1 LRRGQI
7 SSDYTPKTARSVTI
21 RWTEHSLPTRSNF
34 IEIPRGIRFD
44 QLLHWF
50 LQSWSGKSSRHDE
63 KANVSTLFLESEQSD
78 FIRRLIVT
86 LDERQQ
92 YFTSCV
98 IAVNSFA
105 FFSIFR
111 SIVFV
116 FTFSFQQRHYRDFI
130 SLLPTQISFAILNHL
145 TLKEL
150 TIARRVR

>member
-1 LRRGQI
+1 MEFDLINFYIGF
-7 SSDYTPKTARSVTI
+7 Y
-21 RWTEHSLPTRSNF
+21 SLGPVN
-34 IEIPRGIRFD
+34 
-44 QLLHWF
+44 LHV
-50 LQSWSGKSSRHDE
+50 LTKKQTSRHC
-63 KANVSTLFLESEQSD
+63 FLESEQSD

-98 IAVNSFA
+98 IAVNSFS

-111 SIVFV
+111 SIV